1 MYLVQNVSLHY
12 KTCEGALGR
21 KRVIRSHTEKGTLG
35 PKRAM
40 RSHTWPG
47 LAYNCDISK
56 CENDQNVS

>member
-1 MYLVQNVSLHY
+1 MSLHY

-21 KRVIRSHTEKGTLG
+21 KRVIRGHIEEGAVG
-35 PKRAM
+35 PKHVM
-40 RSHTWPG
+40 RSRTWPS

>member
-1 MYLVQNVSLHY
+1 MSLHY